1 MQNKSVSKGS
11 VKLAYLILTHQA
23 PEFLARLVN
32 RLDSPNVHFFIHVT
46 AMTAIQPF
54 LRAVPPAEN
63 VHFTDVR
70 SKVHWR
76 GFSTTKAI
84 LQLMKEVV
92 EHEQD
97 FKYCIL
103 LSGADYPIKTRDH
116 IQNFFENA
124 TLEYIQYVR
133 LQDYPS
139 WQNSQMP
146 RIQQYYFNDAVPYD
160 RLRKKPRLFRL
171 LRRKGFRL
179 LSRIVPRQFP
189 NDTEPYS
196 GSTWFALT
204 GECVAYIID
213 YVHDNPQFLRYYK
226 YTDVP
231 DEMIFLTIVLN
242 SHFANRT
249 VHYKEYCRLTKIED
263 IDERWAEMERT
274 FRPESFH
281 LRYINFSL
289 RGGSPDTLTEDDF
302 TALANS
308 EALWAR
314 KMHPT
319 TSARLLDMI
328 DNQLLLQ
335 GN

>member
-1 MQNKSVSKGS
+1 MQNKYVSKGS
-11 VKLAYLILTHQA
+11 VKLAYLILTHQS

-32 RLDSPNVHFFIHVT
+32 RLDSPNVHFFIHVN
-46 AMTAIQPF
+46 AMTDIQPF
-54 LRAVPPAEN
+54 FRAVLPAEN

-103 LSGADYPIKTRDH
+103 LSGADYPIKTRDY

-124 TLEYIQYVR
+124 TLEYIQYAR

-139 WQNSQMP
+139 WQNSQMQ
-146 RIQQYYFNDAVPYD
+146 RIQQYYFNDALPYD
-160 RLRKKPRLFRL
+160 RFRKQPRLFRL

-189 NDTEPYS
+189 YVIEPYS
-196 GSTWFALT
+196 GSTWFTLT

-226 YTDVP
+226 YTDAP
-231 DEMIFLTIVLN
+231 DEMMFLTIVLN
-242 SHFANRT
+242 SHFAERT
-249 VHYKEYCRLTKIED
+249 VNYKEYCRLTKIDD
-263 IDERWAEMERT
+263 IDERWAEVERT

-281 LRYINFSL
+281 LRYIDFS
-289 RGGSPDTLTEDDF
+289 RGGGSPANLTEDHF
-302 TALANS
+302 SALEKS

-314 KMHPT
+314 KFHPT
-319 TSARLLDMI
+319 TSAQLLDMI
-328 DNQLLLQ
+328 DTKLLHLQ
-335 GN
+335 

>member
-1 MQNKSVSKGS
+1 MQNKYVFKGS
-11 VKLAYLILTHQA
+11 VKLAYLILTHQS

-32 RLDSPNVHFFIHVT
+32 RLDSPNVHFFIHVN
-46 AMTAIQPF
+46 AMTDIQPF
-54 LRAVPPAEN
+54 LRAVLPAEN

-103 LSGADYPIKTRDH
+103 LSGADYPIKTRDY
-116 IQNFFENA
+116 IQSFFENA
-124 TLEYIQYVR
+124 TLEYIQYAR

-146 RIQQYYFNDAVPYD
+146 RIQQYYFNDALPYD
-160 RLRKKPRLFRL
+160 RFRKQPRLFRL

-189 NDTEPYS
+189 TAIEPYS
-196 GSTWFALT
+196 GATWFTLT

-226 YTDVP
+226 YTDAP
-231 DEMIFLTIVLN
+231 DEMMFLTIVLN
-242 SHFANRT
+242 SHFAERT
-249 VHYKEYCRLTKIED
+249 VNYKEYCRLTKIDD
-263 IDERWAEMERT
+263 IDERWAEVERT

-281 LRYINFSL
+281 LRYIDFS
-289 RGGSPDTLTEDDF
+289 RGGGSPANLTEDHF
-302 TALANS
+302 PALEKS

-314 KMHPT
+314 KFHPT
-319 TSARLLDMI
+319 TSAQLLDMI
-328 DNQLLLQ
+328 DTKLLHLQ
-335 GN
+335 

>member
-1 MQNKSVSKGS
+1 MQNKYVSKGN
-11 VKLAYLILTHQA
+11 VQLAYLILTHQF
-23 PEFLARLVN
+23 PELLARLVN
-32 RLDSPNVHFFIHVT
+32 KLNSPDTHFFIHVN
-46 AMTAIQPF
+46 AMTDIQPF
-54 LRAVPPAEN
+54 LRALPPAEN

-76 GFSTTKAI
+76 GFSATEAI

-103 LSGADYPIKTRDH
+103 LSGADYPIKPRDH
-116 IQNFFENA
+116 IQSFFENA
-124 TLEYIQYVR
+124 TLEYIQYAR
-133 LQDYPS
+133 LQDFPS
-139 WQNSQMP
+139 WQQSQMP
-146 RIQQYYFNDAVPYD
+146 RIQQYFFNDALPYD
-160 RLRKKPRLFRL
+160 RLRKQPRLFRL

-189 NDTEPYS
+189 NAIEPY
-196 GSTWFALT
+196 GGATWFTLT

-213 YVHDNPQFLRYYK
+213 YVRDNPQFLRYYK
-226 YTDVP
+226 YTDAP

-242 SHFANRT
+242 SHFADRT
-249 VHYKEYCRLTKIED
+249 VHYKEYCRLTEIDD
-263 IDERWAEMERT
+263 IDERWAEIERT
-274 FRPESFH
+274 FPPESFH
-281 LRYINFSL
+281 LRYIDFS
-289 RGGSPDTLTEDDF
+289 RGGGSPATLTEEDF

-319 TSARLLDMI
+319 TSAQLLDMI
-328 DNQLLLQ
+328 DAHLLLQ
-335 GN
+335 GK